1 MNCRTHKWSNP
12 ALIDSPPKKEA
23 YGKWFLVSS
32 FVINATGT
40 ELLKVF
46 PTLFSKKKQN
56 SLEEFIVYKKAKHIS
71 HIKRLHALAQGSMD
85 FTSPV
90 ESAIAHGAAYCARYA
105 SFRTEFVART
115 GPVGPVSDAC

>member
-1 MNCRTHKWSNP
+1 MGRHGVNDGLDGDGHLDAVLS
-12 ALIDSPPKKEA
+12 LD
-23 YGKWFLVSS
+23 L
-32 FVINATGT
+32 
-40 ELLKVF
+40 
-46 PTLFSKKKQN
+46 
-56 SLEEFIVYKKAKHIS
+56 LEEFIVYKKAKHNS
-71 HIKRLHALAQGSMD
+71 HIKGPHALAQGSMD